1 MDLNYLLHRQQVER
15 SLAEA
20 APSEA
25 ARKAHQELARQYEE
39 QIEALSG
46 DMFSIA
52 AEQESGRGD
61 PINSEEQR

>member
-25 ARKAHQELARQYEE
+25 ARKAHQELARHYEE

-52 AEQESGRGD
+52 AEQESARR
-61 PINSEEQR
+61 SHQF